1 MYMKKYFLVFL
12 SIIGSIGLADDHI
25 FNTGFIIDN
34 HEVAQSL
41 SKETQMPLLTIYSA
55 DFCGYCQNLKKD
67 IIELDTLDKF
77 IVCIVDVEKNK
88 ELQTQMKVKNLP
100 TSIITINNKELS
112 RKIGYNKKEYKDWL
126 KVLSKSSR

>member
-1 MYMKKYFLVFL
+1 MKKYFWVFL

-55 DFCGYCQNLKKD
+55 DFCGYCQKLKKD
-67 IIELDTLDKF
+67 IVELDTLDRF

-100 TSIITINNKELS
+100 TSIITINNKEVS

-126 KVLSKSSR
+126 NSLSKTSR